1 MGITVN
7 RIDRAKQFLPFDALK
22 GLREEL
28 EKREK
33 ECAKCE
39 KKEIS
44 DSDAQILNEKL
55 SKIDGCDAKIKYYK
69 NGEYVEVCGKVKL
82 NVCYKYLVVND
93 DKIFFADILDIN
105 DF

>member
-1 MGITVN
+1 MN

-33 ECAKCE
+33 ERAKCE

-44 DSDAQILNEKL
+44 ESDAQILNEKI
-55 SKIDGCDAKIKYYK
+55 SKIDGCSAKIIYYK
-69 NGEYVEVCGKVKL
+69 NGEYVETYGKVKL
-82 NVCYKYLVVND
+82 NVCYKYLLVNE
-93 DKIFFADILDIN
+93 DKIFFTDILDIK